1 MRGTVFVLLFMLL
14 LILGCSNDEHNRKIV
29 GKWKGEKTGIVAE
42 LLSDGTLIFND
53 QPGHYKGIPIK
64 IKWKYLKEGKVLFE
78 YEGGG
83 DRPSVVTKYDYSEG
97 KLIGDNE
104 TFTKFP

>member
-1 MRGTVFVLLFMLL
+1 MVRTAFFLLCILL
-14 LILGCSNDEHNRKIV
+14 LTLGCSNSEHNRKIV

-53 QPGHYKGIPIK
+53 QPGQYQGVPIK
-64 IKWKYLKEGKVLFE
+64 KEWKYLKEGKVIFN

-83 DRPSVVTKYDYSEG
+83 DRPSVVTNVNR
-97 KLIGDNE
+97 L
-104 TFTKFP
+104 